1 MTKMCKAESSY
12 NSVNF
17 IVAHCGGI
25 EPVMMLRLRSLIV
38 QDNMVYDVS
47 VQW

>member
-1 MTKMCKAESSY
+1 MCKAESSY

-25 EPVMMLRLRSLIV
+25 EPVMMLRLRSLTV
-38 QDNMVYDVS
+38 QDNIVHEVL